1 MTSVWGGRTVNTS
14 ILSFP
19 SVVVGNLFLF
29 NKATATTDPR
39 TLRAAN
45 SSGMTATANDR
56 SRIKTLRDD
65 GLTAPSH
72 MATTAGFTLI
82 ELLVVVLI
90 IGILAAVAVPQYE
103 KAVEK
108 SRTAEAITGLTAI
121 GHAQQVYHLATG
133 SYADDWSDLDV
144 SVQAGK
150 NFTFGGKTLSEA
162 LYPGSV
168 AEASR
173 VPRYTRYTLLYMPEE
188 QKIVCFAHATNQRQ
202 YCISAGLEIAANS
215 Y

>member
-1 MTSVWGGRTVNTS
+1 MKGFGNISRATTPSRRHSVRFLYGISSFRNNRFPTTTLGNDATSTSGRTVNTFHT
-14 ILSFP
+14 I
-19 SVVVGNLFLF
+19 
-29 NKATATTDPR
+29 
-39 TLRAAN
+39 
-45 SSGMTATANDR
+45 
-56 SRIKTLRDD
+56 
-65 GLTAPSH
+65 
-72 MATTAGFTLI
+72 TAGFTLI

-90 IGILAAVAVPQYE
+90 IGILSAVALPQYT

-121 GHAQQVYHLATG
+121 GHAQEVYHLATG

-144 SVQAGK
+144 SIQEGK
-150 NFTFGGKTLSEA
+150 NFTFGGKTLSEG

>member
-1 MTSVWGGRTVNTS
+1 MKGFMDNLLL
-14 ILSFP
+14 LS
-19 SVVVGNLFLF
+19 SSWKVVVQDLLFC
-29 NKATATTDPR
+29 KGATT
-39 TLRAAN
+39 T
-45 SSGMTATANDR
+45 NDR
-56 SRIKTLRDD
+56 FPNPAGRPTLGNDD
-65 GLTAPSH
+65 TLMPVCVIR
-72 MATTAGFTLI
+72 AGFTLI

-108 SRTAEAITGLTAI
+108 SRITEAITGLTAI
-121 GHAQQVYHLATG
+121 GHAQEVYHLATG
-133 SYADDWSDLDV
+133 LYADDWSDLDV
-144 SVQAGK
+144 SIQAGK
-150 NFTFGGKTLSEA
+150 NFTFGGKGLSEG

-173 VPRYTRYTLLYMPEE
+173 IPRYTRYTLLYMPEE

-202 YCISAGLEIAANS
+202 YCTAAGLEIAANS

>member
-1 MTSVWGGRTVNTS
+1 MKGYISIVSSPKVSVGD
-14 ILSFP
+14 
-19 SVVVGNLFLF
+19 LFLL
-29 NKATATTDPR
+29 KR
-39 TLRAAN
+39 E
-45 SSGMTATANDR
+45 NDR
-56 SRIKTLRDD
+56 FPTTTLGNDNTTTPVC
-65 GLTAPSH
+65 TA
-72 MATTAGFTLI
+72 TAGFTLI

-121 GHAQQVYHLATG
+121 GHAQEVYHLATG

-144 SVQAGK
+144 SIQSGK
-150 NFTFGGKTLSEA
+150 NFTFAGKSRSEG

-168 AEASR
+168 AQASR
-173 VPRYTRYTLLYMPEE
+173 NPYYTRYTLLYMPEE

-202 YCISAGLEIAANS
+202 YCTAAGLEFAANS

>member
-1 MTSVWGGRTVNTS
+1 MKGFSDVCRAATPSRRHSVRFLYGISSFRNNRFPTTTLGNDATSTSGRTVNTFHT
-14 ILSFP
+14 I
-19 SVVVGNLFLF
+19 
-29 NKATATTDPR
+29 
-39 TLRAAN
+39 
-45 SSGMTATANDR
+45 
-56 SRIKTLRDD
+56 
-65 GLTAPSH
+65 
-72 MATTAGFTLI
+72 TAGFTLI